1 MSLRL
6 RLPGLRRNVDLR
18 SFTTLG
24 VGGKAKY
31 FFEARSTTDLIRAVE
46 ETRRARVRY
55 VTLAGGSNVV
65 ISDRRINSLVIVLS
79 ESEKNLEIKG
89 RSITVS
95 AGTPLSELIK
105 KTIRARL
112 RGLETLS
119 GIPGSVGG
127 AIVGNAGAY
136 GQSISDHLIQVTAFD
151 GKAVRSIE
159 KDACN
164 FSYRESIFKHTPWII
179 TEARFVLKRGDK
191 KLLIERAGEIVAIR
205 KKKYP
210 PGLRCPGSFFK
221 NVLVRGVSKHALT
234 LIPREKIIDGKIPAG
249 YLLAQVGAQGMRRG
263 GISIAGYHGNL
274 LVNKR
279 HGTYHDV
286 RALASTLKRRVKRKF
301 GITLEEEICYIR

>member
-6 RLPGLRRNVDLR
+6 PGIRYNVDLR
-18 SFTTLG
+18 PFTTFG
-24 VGGKAKY
+24 VGGRAKY
-31 FFEARSTTDLIRAVE
+31 FFKAGDMSQFMRAVKE
-46 ETRRARVRY
+46 ARRARVRWIP
-55 VTLAGGSNVV
+55 LAGGSNVV
-65 ISDRRINSLVIVLS
+65 ISDGYINALVILLS
-79 ESEKNLEIKG
+79 GSDLELKG
-89 RSITVS
+89 KTIIVS
-95 AGTPLSELIK
+95 ASVPLSELIRMA
-105 KTIRARL
+105 IRSGL

-136 GQSISDHLIQVTAFD
+136 GQSISDHLIQVTVFD
-151 GKAVRSIE
+151 GKTLRLIE
-159 KDACN
+159 KDECN

-191 KLLIERAGEIVAIR
+191 KLLIKRAGEIVAIR

-221 NVLVRGVSKHALT
+221 NVLARGVSKHALT

-249 YLLAQVGAQGMRRG
+249 YLLERVGAQGMRRG
-263 GISIAGYHGNL
+263 GISIADYHGNL

-301 GITLEEEICYIR
+301 GITLEEEIRYIR